1 MKKQLLTLGLA
12 ALFCLPMSA
21 QDVKLMGVA
30 QSMRTN
36 DNTQLE
42 ESEGYLGWC
51 QELNGGVGASVYLV
65 RTGIY
70 SMTWDGSTL
79 STPVHEPNLKKS
91 DVVSG
96 GVWNLENAQ
105 AVFDWNQ
112 LYGNSGSVYIDGKL
126 VTIFSRDESST
137 TDEELFKL
145 RWWDAKTGKKL
156 YDTNAPKSLN
166 AENAGLSY
174 NMQDGKVYGLFYLT
188 EAQLPEDITSD
199 PEYFESE
206 ADPYQESSGTDA
218 GYCLCEVDLKTMTI
232 TPITPGLY
240 YQNFVAFAI
249 NSEGRAF
256 GITSGGAAGYVADDG
271 KQYNMDNQLSGAQV
285 YEFDLATGM
294 YYANATHYTDESGED
309 AIDYTPCFQDG
320 TPIPGTGYSSQYR
333 TQSACFAKSNP
344 NMLYWNGYYNSGK
357 GYNDWGSWGSLSD
370 KEWKT
375 NHKFDTCLYGI
386 DITTGECTRLASI
399 PNRFTFSCLWVDGD
413 DCSDGSGLD
422 IVPDEAGIDDPVE
435 DGISNTSVK
444 TASST
449 EIFNISGQRT
459 NGMQRGINIVKN
471 GSRIQKV
478 VKK

>member
-51 QELNGGVGASVYLV
+51 QELNGGVGAAVFLV
-65 RTGIY
+65 RNGIY

-156 YDTNAPKSLN
+156 YDTTAPKSLN

-256 GITSGGAAGYVADDG
+256 GITSGGAAGYVAADG

-422 IVPDEAGIDDPVE
+422 IVPDEAGISN
-435 DGISNTSVK
+435 GITSVNAK
-444 TASST
+444 AATAN
-449 EIFNISGQRT
+449 EIFNISGQRV
-459 NGMQRGINIVKN
+459 NAPQRGINIVKN
-471 GSRIQKV
+471 GSRAVKV
-478 VKK
+478 ITK

>member
-51 QELNGGVGASVYLV
+51 QELNGGVGAAVFLV
-65 RTGIY
+65 RNGIY

-112 LYGNSGSVYIDGKL
+112 LYGNSGSVYVDGKL

-137 TDEELFKL
+137 TDEELFNL

-156 YDTNAPKSLN
+156 YGTTAPKSLN

-422 IVPDEAGIDDPVE
+422 IVPDEAGIS
-435 DGISNTSVK
+435 DGITSVNAK
-444 TASST
+444 AATAN
-449 EIFNISGQRT
+449 EIFNISGQRV
-459 NGMQRGINIVKN
+459 NAPQRGINIVKN
-471 GSRIQKV
+471 GSRAVKV
-478 VKK
+478 ITK

>member
-51 QELNGGVGASVYLV
+51 QELNGGVGAAVYLV

-256 GITSGGAAGYVADDG
+256 GITSGGAAGYVAADG

-422 IVPDEAGIDDPVE
+422 IVPDEAGIS
-435 DGISNTSVK
+435 DGITSVNANAA
-444 TASST
+444 TAN
-449 EIFNISGQRT
+449 EIFNISGQRV
-459 NGMQRGINIVKN
+459 NAPQRGINIVKN
-471 GSRIQKV
+471 GSRAVKV
-478 VKK
+478 ITK

>member
-51 QELNGGVGASVYLV
+51 QELNGGVGAAVYLV

-137 TDEELFKL
+137 TDEELFNL

-156 YDTNAPKSLN
+156 YGTTAPKSLN

-256 GITSGGAAGYVADDG
+256 GITSGGAAGYVAADG

-422 IVPDEAGIDDPVE
+422 IVPDEAGIS
-435 DGISNTSVK
+435 DGITSVNAK
-444 TASST
+444 AATAN
-449 EIFNISGQRT
+449 EIFNISGQRV
-459 NGMQRGINIVKN
+459 NAPQRGINIVKN
-471 GSRIQKV
+471 GNSAVKV
-478 VKK
+478 ITK

>member
-42 ESEGYLGWC
+42 ESEAYLGWC
-51 QELNGGVGASVYLV
+51 QELNGGVGAAVYLV

-112 LYGNSGSVYIDGKL
+112 FYGNSGSVYIDGKL

-156 YDTNAPKSLN
+156 YDTTAPKSLN

-199 PEYFESE
+199 PEFFESE

-422 IVPDEAGIDDPVE
+422 IVPDEAGIS
-435 DGISNTSVK
+435 DGITSVNAK
-444 TASST
+444 AATAN
-449 EIFNISGQRT
+449 EIFNISGQRV
-459 NGMQRGINIVKN
+459 NAPQRGINIVKN
-471 GSRIQKV
+471 GSRAVKV
-478 VKK
+478 ITK

>member
-1 MKKQLLTLGLA
+1 MKKHLLTLGLA

-21 QDVKLMGVA
+21 QDVKLVGVA
-30 QSMRTN
+30 NSMRTN
-36 DNTQLE
+36 DSDQLE
-42 ESEGYLGWC
+42 DSEGYLGWC
-51 QELNGGVGASVYLV
+51 SELKDGVGAAVFWV
-65 RTGIY
+65 RTGLY
-70 SMTWDGSTL
+70 SMTWNGSNLT
-79 STPVHEPNLKKS
+79 TPVREPNLKKS
-91 DVVSG
+91 DVYSG
-96 GVWNLENAQ
+96 GVWNMENAEI
-105 AVFDWNQ
+105 VFNWNQ

-137 TDEELFKL
+137 EDDELFTL
-145 RWWDAKTGKKL
+145 RWWDAKTSKKL
-156 YDTNAPKSLN
+156 YETNAPKSLN

-188 EAQLPEDITSD
+188 EAQLPDEIKNDE
-199 PEYFESE
+199 EYFESE
-206 ADPYQESSGTDA
+206 ADPYQESSGVDA
-218 GYCLCEVDLKTMTI
+218 GYCLCSVDLKTMEI

-256 GITSGGAAGYVADDG
+256 AITSGGAAGYIADDG

-294 YYANATHYTDESGED
+294 YYANANHYTDESGED
-309 AIDYTPCFQDG
+309 AIDYTPCFKDG
-320 TPIPGTGYSSQYR
+320 TPIPATGYSSQYR

-399 PNRFTFSCLWVDGD
+399 TNRFTFSCLWVDGD

-435 DGISNTSVK
+435 DGISSASVK
-444 TASST
+444 MAGAT
-449 EIFNISGQRT
+449 EVFNISGQRT
-459 NGMQRGINIVKN
+459 NGMQRGINIVKS
-471 GSRIQKV
+471 GSRVQKV
-478 VKK
+478 IKK

>member
-42 ESEGYLGWC
+42 ESEGYIGWC

-156 YDTNAPKSLN
+156 YDTTAPKSLN

-256 GITSGGAAGYVADDG
+256 GITSGGAAGYVAADG

-435 DGISNTSVK
+435 DGISRASVK
-444 TASST
+444 SATST

>member
-51 QELNGGVGASVYLV
+51 QELNGGVGAAVFLV
-65 RTGIY
+65 RNGIY

-112 LYGNSGSVYIDGKL
+112 LYGNSGSVYVDGKL

-137 TDEELFKL
+137 TDEELFNL

-156 YDTNAPKSLN
+156 YGTTAPKSLN

-422 IVPDEAGIDDPVE
+422 IVPDEAGIS
-435 DGISNTSVK
+435 DGITSVNAK
-444 TASST
+444 AATAN
-449 EIFNISGQRT
+449 EIFNISGQRV
-459 NGMQRGINIVKN
+459 NAPQRGINIVKN
-471 GSRIQKV
+471 GNSAVKV
-478 VKK
+478 ITK